1 MAWTDKLMEVAT
13 DTYTRL
19 RACRNTKK
27 DIETLVNVKWAT
39 MVEAGKREE
48 GFTKEDALIDV
59 LDLLDCNGQCFDLSK
74 EEYDELK
81 RDIFDMADH
90 KSITKKDRKTTASN
104 VR

>member
-1 MAWTDKLMEVAT
+1 MAWSENLPQDVYE
-13 DTYTRL
+13 RL
-19 RACRNTKK
+19 GNCRNRKS

-59 LDLLDCNGQCFDLSK
+59 LELLDCNGQYFDLSK

-81 RDIFDMADH
+81 RDIFDMSDH
-90 KSITKKDRKTTASN
+90 KSMTKKDRKPPASN

>member
-1 MAWTDKLMEVAT
+1 MAWIDKLKEVAT

-19 RACRNTKK
+19 GACRSTKK

-39 MVEAGKREE
+39 MVEAGKQEE

-59 LDLLDCNGQCFDLSK
+59 LELLDCNGQYFDLSK

-81 RDIFDMADH
+81 RDIFDMSDH
-90 KSITKKDRKTTASN
+90 KSMAKKE
-104 VR
+104 VF